1 MTKIHKK
8 KKKLTGPEKKTLKE
22 RIEDGV
28 KLREETLKLAKD
40 VKRLTKEQREAHE
53 RAERTEP
60 WRRSKFLWYSVAPWI
75 KSGYGVVTG
84 HMVNGLANRGLPILI
99 SAYYGIHSGG
109 FLKMGPIVVLPVLGV
124 QGDKFGFGT
133 TIQHYEKFKCDAL
146 IYHTDF
152 WIAKALTKRIRE
164 THCYTPIDHEDY
176 DEEYQDVLKSFRS
189 VSCPSKHGV
198 AELKKYGIKATYIPH
213 GVDINVYKPLDKIS
227 CRKMIGVPPKAF
239 VIGMVAANNDKEPRK
254 GWDKMFQAIQMFTNN
269 NPKAVKNNN
278 FKVFVHSRANDP
290 RGYNLVK
297 LAKRL
302 KISKYII
309 FQDPY
314 MTIIGL
320 PASMMCRIY
329 NSFDVLMNCSRREG
343 YGIPMTEAQA
353 CGVPVIATKLSAMIE
368 RLGYGKAGWLTKPMG
383 TMLSPIN
390 SVTAI
395 PDEHAILEAL
405 QDAYDHPKKRKKFAK
420 AGYQLALQQTWDIA
434 VDKHML
440 PWIKKI
446 CDNIPSLN
454 PGKPEKVDK
463 SWKKLAKKV
472 QK

>member
-1 MTKIHKK
+1 MKGARR
-8 KKKLTGPEKKTLKE
+8 KKLKKEEKKGLKKVIAE
-22 RIEDGV
+22 EKASIEDL
-28 KLREETLKLAKD
+28 KLLAQDLKKLAK
-40 VKRLTKEQREAHE
+40 EQQAAEELR
-53 RAERTEP
+53 ERTEP
-60 WRRSKFLWYSVAPWI
+60 WRKAKFLWFSVAPWI

-84 HMVNGLANRGLPILI
+84 HMVHGLANRGLPILI
-99 SAYYGIHSGG
+99 SAYYGLHAGG
-109 FLKMGPIVVLPVLGV
+109 FLKMGPIVVLPVLGMR
-124 QGDKFGFGT
+124 GDKFGFGT
-133 TIQHYEKFKCDAL
+133 TIQHYRKFKCDAL

-152 WIAKALTKRIRE
+152 WIAKALTDRIKE

-176 DEEYQDVLKSFRS
+176 DEEYQEVLKSFKS
-189 VSCPSKHGV
+189 VACPSHHGV
-198 AELKKYGIKATYIPH
+198 KELKKYGVDVTYVPH
-213 GVDINVYKPLDKIS
+213 GVDISAYKPLNKIK
-227 CRKMIGVPPKAF
+227 CRRMIGVPPKAF
-239 VIGMVAANNDKEPRK
+239 VVGMVCANNDKEPRK

-269 NPKAVKNNN
+269 NPKVVKNNL

-290 RGYNLVK
+290 RGYNLSK

-302 KISKYII
+302 KISKYMI

-343 YGIPMTEAQA
+343 YGITMVEAQA
-353 CGVPVIATKLSAMIE
+353 CGVPVIATKFSAMIE

-395 PDEHAILEAL
+395 PDEHAILDAL
-405 QDAYDHPKKRKKFAK
+405 QDAFDHPKKRKRFGK
-420 AGYQLALQQTWDIA
+420 AGYQLALGQTWDIA
-434 VDKHML
+434 IENHML

-446 CDNIPSLN
+446 CNNIPSLN

-463 SWKKLAKKV
+463 GWKKLAKKV